1 MTDKEKAELMALRRR
16 VEAQREEIR
25 RLQAAKADETN
36 KRIKSWPGHD
46 FVEMTEDSMTV
57 RQLWMATDEPIFF
70 VDRPDRMRPLEAS
83 DGSKMCVDFK
93 MLPLHVHR
101 VRIMAPY
108 NTKHRF
114 FLVETEEAL
123 P

>member
-1 MTDKEKAELMALRRR
+1 MTEKERAELMALRRR

-25 RLQAAKADETN
+25 RLQAERAGETN

-46 FVEMTEDSMTV
+46 FVKMTEDSMTV
-57 RQLWMATDEPIFF
+57 RQLWMATDAPIFIS
-70 VDRPDRMRPLEAS
+70 DPPNRIRPLERS

-93 MLPLHVHR
+93 ILPLHVHR
-101 VRIMAPY
+101 VRIMVPY
-108 NTKHRF
+108 NADHRF

>member
-1 MTDKEKAELMALRRR
+1 MTYKEKAELMALRRR

-25 RLQAAKADETN
+25 RLQAERAGETN

-46 FVEMTEDSMTV
+46 FVKMTEDSMTV
-57 RQLWMATDEPIFF
+57 RQLWMATDEPIFIAEPHN
-70 VDRPDRMRPLEAS
+70 RLRPLETS

-93 MLPLHVHR
+93 ILPLHVHR
-101 VRIMAPY
+101 VRIMVPY
-108 NTKHRF
+108 NTDHRF
-114 FLVETEEAL
+114 LLVETEEAL

>member
-1 MTDKEKAELMALRRR
+1 MTEKERAEMRNLRKR
-16 VEAQREEIR
+16 VETQREEIR
-25 RLQAAKADETN
+25 RLQAGRDGETN

-57 RQLWMATDEPIFF
+57 RQLWMATDAPIFIS
-70 VDRPDRMRPLEAS
+70 DPPNRMRPLETS

-108 NTKHRF
+108 NAHHRF
-114 FLVETEEAL
+114 FLVEIEEAL